1 MRLLRFALVA
11 GVSIIG
17 AQGGAAAFSLLDEVI
32 VIDPNLTAE
41 LVWEMTD
48 TKTYC
53 QSSPPNLD
61 RLACQEIL
69 PDEFSIG
76 VDASG
81 NRYGMIVKVEPL
93 GTFFDIYRRPA
104 GTSFN
109 HHIVRVTKR
118 VELVVGQPIKMF
130 PVGSWEVDVTNG
142 VLLIGLK
149 GECFTAACSL
159 ANDTVE
165 HLAVVRIT
173 GLPAL
178 LDVFES
184 YQPPS
189 SLSFN
194 LPVHPEGLPSGD
206 RYDVYHGDLA
216 SLPDLSQAQSLACDV
231 AAGKNVGERVE
242 VADTL
247 PDPAAGEARYYL
259 TAISSGIEKRAGRT
273 RQGGGL
279 TGRSAASLPPCVSP

>member
-1 MRLLRFALVA
+1 MRWIRPALALCV
-11 GVSIIG
+11 IIIAAMG
-17 AQGGAAAFSLLDEVI
+17 QTAAFTLLDEVS

-53 QSSPPNLD
+53 SSSPPNLD
-61 RLACQEIL
+61 RLTCQEID

-76 VDASG
+76 VDAAG
-81 NRYGMIVKVEPL
+81 NRYGVIVTIEPL

-109 HHIVRVTKR
+109 HHIVRITKR

-130 PVGSWEVDVTNG
+130 AVGSWEIDVTNG
-142 VLLIGLK
+142 VMLIGLK
-149 GECFTAACSL
+149 GECFTDTCSL

-165 HLAVVRIT
+165 HLAVVRVT

-178 LDVFES
+178 LDVIES
-184 YQPPS
+184 YQPS
-189 SLSFN
+189 SALSFR
-194 LPVHPEGLPSGD
+194 LPVHPEGLPTGD
-206 RYDVYHGDLA
+206 QYDVYHGDLA
-216 SLPDLSQAQSLACDV
+216 SLPDLSQAQPLACDV
-231 AAGKNVGERVE
+231 AAGKTAGERVQ

-259 TAISSGIEKRAGRT
+259 TAISSGIETRAGRT
-273 RQGGGL
+273 RQGAGL
-279 TGRSAASLPPCVSP
+279 TGRPAASLPPCVAP